1 MWKILP
7 HSGITMSPN
16 LESDM
21 ELTLAILKCYLKH
34 GPSLSLRHL
43 SAEAKISEDKTKC
56 ILSILEKR
64 GYLRKL
70 EDTGEYVLGEKIVM
84 LV

>member
-1 MWKILP
+1 M
-7 HSGITMSPN
+7 
-16 LESDM
+16 ESDM

-34 GPSLSLRHL
+34 GPFLSLRDL
-43 SAEAKISEDKTKC
+43 STKANISEVKTKY
-56 ILSILEKR
+56 ILLILEKR

-70 EDTGEYVLGEKIVM
+70 EDTGEYVLGGKIAM

>member
-1 MWKILP
+1 
-7 HSGITMSPN
+7 

-21 ELTLAILKCYLKH
+21 ELTLAILKCYLEH

-43 SAEAKISEDKTKC
+43 SAEANIPEDKTKC
-56 ILSILEKR
+56 ILLTLEKR

-70 EDTGEYVLGEKIVM
+70 EDTGQYILGGKIAM